1 MLPSVISSEQAAY
14 IKRRSIGES
23 GRLISDVLSVTNNL
37 KIKSYLVT
45 MDIEKALDSLDHDF
59 LISVFKEIGF
69 GENFTEWIKIL
80 LYKQE
85 SFVLNGG
92 FTTKYFNL
100 TKGARQGDPISVYLF
115 NFYLRNYF
123 LLIKNDSSIKGV
135 KVFDCFSLYRICR

>member
-1 MLPSVISSEQAAY
+1 MLPSLISSEQTAY
-14 IKRRSIGES
+14 IKKRSIGER

-100 TKGARQGDPISVYLF
+100 TKGARQGDPISAYLF
-115 NFYLRNYF
+115 IFTLEILFFTYQKRF
-123 LLIKNDSSIKGV
+123 LHKR
-135 KVFDCFSLYRICR
+135 C